1 MDKFLDAQAKSDES
15 ASAEYNAILMLPD
28 VDLMQVRIVA
38 SVFGMC
44 LRRIV
49 FFFLFCR
56 NSMFRIQNL
65 RKQRQC

>member
-1 MDKFLDAQAKSDES
+1 MKFANNIRLSQFLDKFLDAQAKSDES

-38 SVFGMC
+38 SVFDMC

-49 FFFLFCR
+49 FFSFL
-56 NSMFRIQNL
+56 
-65 RKQRQC
+65 